1 MLKRKGSVQTVAN
14 PGEEGS
20 AQPPE
25 KAGNVALGWESG
37 WTQFGGMGSM

>member
-1 MLKRKGSVQTVAN
+1 MSADCVAN

-20 AQPPE
+20 AQPPK

-37 WTQFGGMGSM
+37 WTRFGVMGSM